1 MTTKQHWRKY
11 LKEFYTQMKKVD
23 TTRQMQQR
31 INPIKQVRLSNKSE
45 KSKYQKNKQN
55 DKKS

>member
-1 MTTKQHWRKY
+1 
-11 LKEFYTQMKKVD
+11 MKKVD